1 MSLWLPTL
9 PGITFV
15 HQQWTLQEGL
25 PLLSP
30 VMVFP
35 LSYPMPV
42 GMFVPHVE
50 QYSSGN
56 PQCLAHRSA
65 WCLSKWRSPVW
76 HFHRASSPF
85 QTTSFA
91 GALLSLVW
99 SLDLQTSSLATAE
112 SLFEIQ
118 GLQSPPRPATSQSAF
133 YQHPQKI
140 HKRVKV
146 WEILL

>member
-1 MSLWLPTL
+1 M
-9 PGITFV
+9 
-15 HQQWTLQEGL
+15 
-25 PLLSP
+25 
-30 VMVFP
+30 
-35 LSYPMPV
+35 
-42 GMFVPHVE
+42 
-50 QYSSGN
+50 
-56 PQCLAHRSA
+56 
-65 WCLSKWRSPVW
+65 W
-76 HFHRASSPF
+76 HFHGASSPF

-140 HKRVKV
+140 QKHVKV
-146 WEILL
+146 